1 MTTAAPVGLTD
12 SQEIAMSVTELER
25 VTQTPEQIYAAG
37 GITVHK
43 VGELIG
49 ARIDGVHLSGDLSEE
64 TAYAINYAL
73 AAHKVVFFRGQH
85 HLDDTS
91 QYEFAGTLGT
101 QTTPH
106 PTVKS
111 SGDKLLVLDRA
122 ANSWHTDVTF
132 VDRIPKASILRATTI
147 PEYGGATT
155 WASTTAAY
163 DQLPPS
169 LKVLVENL
177 RAVHTNAYDY
187 AEVVD
192 QANPVDAQ
200 RQAYYAEFTREIYET
215 EHPVVRIHP
224 ATGEKTLLLGH
235 FFKEFVGLKPSES
248 VALYQLLQARII
260 KLENTVRW
268 SWAPGD
274 LAIWDNQATQH
285 YGISD
290 YGTQARSVHRVT
302 LAGDVPVD
310 VHGEQSRI
318 IKGDASEFSIV
329 ADIDR
334 LPGFAAN

>member
-111 SGDKLLVLDRA
+111 RGDKLLVLDRA

-163 DQLPPS
+163 DQLPSS

-200 RQAYYAEFTREIYET
+200 RQALLR
-215 EHPVVRIHP
+215 RIHP
-224 ATGEKTLLLGH
+224 
-235 FFKEFVGLKPSES
+235 
-248 VALYQLLQARII
+248 
-260 KLENTVRW
+260 
-268 SWAPGD
+268 
-274 LAIWDNQATQH
+274 
-285 YGISD
+285 
-290 YGTQARSVHRVT
+290 
-302 LAGDVPVD
+302 
-310 VHGEQSRI
+310 
-318 IKGDASEFSIV
+318 
-329 ADIDR
+329 
-334 LPGFAAN
+334 

>member
-1 MTTAAPVGLTD
+1 
-12 SQEIAMSVTELER
+12 MSITELER

-73 AAHKVVFFRGQH
+73 VAHKVVFFRGQH

-111 SGDKLLVLDRA
+111 RGDKLLVLDRA

-163 DQLPPS
+163 DQLPSS

-235 FFKEFVGLKPSES
+235 FFKEFVGSSRRSRSLFTRSCRHES
-248 VALYQLLQARII
+248 SSWKTLFDGTGRPATWRSGTTRRLSI
-260 KLENTVRW
+260 TVSPTTGLRR
-268 SWAPGD
+268 AVC
-274 LAIWDNQATQH
+274 T
-285 YGISD
+285 
-290 YGTQARSVHRVT
+290 
-302 LAGDVPVD
+302 
-310 VHGEQSRI
+310 E
-318 IKGDASEFSIV
+318 
-329 ADIDR
+329 
-334 LPGFAAN
+334 

>member
-1 MTTAAPVGLTD
+1 
-12 SQEIAMSVTELER
+12 MSITELDR
-25 VTQTPEQIYAAG
+25 AVLTPEEIYAAG

-49 ARIDGVHLSGDLSEE
+49 ARIDGVHLSGDLSPE

-73 AAHKVVFFRGQH
+73 AAHKVVFFRGQQ
-85 HLDDTS
+85 HLDDVS

-101 QTTPH
+101 QTTTH
-106 PTVKS
+106 PTLKS
-111 SGDKLLVLDRA
+111 ADNKLLVLDGA
-122 ANSWHTDVTF
+122 ASSWHTDVTF
-132 VDRIPKASILRATTI
+132 IDRIPKASILRPTTI

-163 DQLPPS
+163 NQLPHS

-187 AEVVD
+187 AEIVD
-192 QANPVDAQ
+192 KVQQGNAQ
-200 RQAYYAEFTREIYET
+200 RVTNYGEFTREIYET

-235 FFKEFVGLKPSES
+235 FVKEFVGLKPSES

-268 SWAPGD
+268 AWEAGD

-285 YGISD
+285 YGVSD

-310 VHGEQSRI
+310 VHGESSRI

-329 ADIDR
+329 ADIER

>member
-1 MTTAAPVGLTD
+1 
-12 SQEIAMSVTELER
+12 MSITELER

-73 AAHKVVFFRGQH
+73 AAHKVVFFRGQQ

-91 QYEFAGTLGT
+91 QYEFAGTLGSP
-101 QTTPH
+101 TTTH
-106 PTVKS
+106 PTLKS
-111 SGDKLLVLDRA
+111 KDNKLLVIDGA
-122 ANSWHTDVTF
+122 ASSWHTDVTF
-132 VDRIPKASILRATTI
+132 IDRIPKASILRATTI

-163 DQLPPS
+163 NQLPHS

-187 AEVVD
+187 AETIDKVK
-192 QANPVDAQ
+192 QGDAQ
-200 RQAYYAEFTREIYET
+200 RVTNYSEFTREIYET
-215 EHPVVRIHP
+215 EHPVVRVHP

-235 FFKEFVGLKPSES
+235 FVKEFVGLKPSES

-274 LAIWDNQATQH
+274 VAIWDNQATQH

-290 YGTQARSVHRVT
+290 YGTQARSLHRVT

>member
-111 SGDKLLVLDRA
+111 RGDKLLVLDRA

-163 DQLPPS
+163 DQLPRS

-224 ATGEKTLLLGH
+224 RRGRRPSCSVTSSRSSSGSSRRSRSLFTRSCRHESSSWKTLFDGTGRPATWRSGTTRRLSIT
-235 FFKEFVGLKPSES
+235 VSPTTGLRRAVCTE
-248 VALYQLLQARII
+248 
-260 KLENTVRW
+260 
-268 SWAPGD
+268 
-274 LAIWDNQATQH
+274 
-285 YGISD
+285 
-290 YGTQARSVHRVT
+290 
-302 LAGDVPVD
+302 
-310 VHGEQSRI
+310 
-318 IKGDASEFSIV
+318 
-329 ADIDR
+329 
-334 LPGFAAN
+334 

>member
-1 MTTAAPVGLTD
+1 
-12 SQEIAMSVTELER
+12 MSITELER

-73 AAHKVVFFRGQH
+73 AAHKVVFFRGQQ

-91 QYEFAGTLGT
+91 QYEFAGTLGSP
-101 QTTPH
+101 TTTH
-106 PTVKS
+106 PTLKS
-111 SGDKLLVLDRA
+111 KDNKLLVIDGA
-122 ANSWHTDVTF
+122 ASSWHTDVTF
-132 VDRIPKASILRATTI
+132 IDRIPKASILRATTI

-163 DQLPPS
+163 NQLPHS

-187 AEVVD
+187 AETIDKVK
-192 QANPVDAQ
+192 QGDAQ
-200 RQAYYAEFTREIYET
+200 RVTNYSEFTREIYET
-215 EHPVVRIHP
+215 EHPVVRVHP

-235 FFKEFVGLKPSES
+235 FVKEFVGLKPSES

-274 LAIWDNQATQH
+274 VAIWDNQATQH

-290 YGTQARSVHRVT
+290 YGTQARSLHRVT

-318 IKGDASEFSIV
+318 I
-329 ADIDR
+329 
-334 LPGFAAN
+334 

>member
-1 MTTAAPVGLTD
+1 
-12 SQEIAMSVTELER
+12 MSISELER
-25 VTQTPEQIYAAG
+25 VTLTPEEIYAAG

-64 TAYAINYAL
+64 TAYAIRYAL
-73 AAHKVVFFRGQH
+73 AAHKVVFFRGQQ
-85 HLDDTS
+85 HLDDVS

-101 QTTPH
+101 QTTTH
-106 PTVKS
+106 PTLTSK
-111 SGDKLLVLDRA
+111 DNKLLVLDGA
-122 ANSWHTDVTF
+122 ASSWHTDVTF
-132 VDRIPKASILRATTI
+132 IDRIPKASILRPTTI

-163 DQLPPS
+163 NQLPHS

-187 AEVVD
+187 AEIVD
-192 QANPVDAQ
+192 KVQQGNSQ
-200 RQAYYAEFTREIYET
+200 RVTNYGEFTREIYET

-224 ATGEKTLLLGH
+224 VTGEKTLLLGH
-235 FFKEFVGLKPSES
+235 FVKEFVGLKPSES

-285 YGISD
+285 YGVSD

-310 VHGEQSRI
+310 VRGESSRI
-318 IKGDASEFSIV
+318 IKGDASEFSIIEDV
-329 ADIDR
+329 ER

>member
-1 MTTAAPVGLTD
+1 M
-12 SQEIAMSVTELER
+12 
-25 VTQTPEQIYAAG
+25 
-37 GITVHK
+37 
-43 VGELIG
+43 GELIG

-73 AAHKVVFFRGQH
+73 AAHKVVFFQGQQ

-111 SGDKLLVLDRA
+111 RGDKLLVLDRA

-169 LKVLVENL
+169 LKVFVENL

-187 AEVVD
+187 AEVAN
-192 QANPVDAQ
+192 QANPVDPE
-200 RQAYYAEFTREIYET
+200 RLAYYAEFTREIYET

-224 ATGEKTLLLGH
+224 ATGRRPSCSVTSSRSSSGSSRPSRSLSTRSSRRESSSWKTLFDGT
-235 FFKEFVGLKPSES
+235 G
-248 VALYQLLQARII
+248 R
-260 KLENTVRW
+260 RR
-268 SWAPGD
+268 PGD
-274 LAIWDNQATQH
+274 LGQPGDSALRDRRLRDSGPQCAP
-285 YGISD
+285 SD
-290 YGTQARSVHRVT
+290 IG
-302 LAGDVPVD
+302 GDVPVD

-318 IKGDASEFSIV
+318 LQGDAAEYSII

-334 LPGFAAN
+334 LPASPRTDQSCCG

>member
-1 MTTAAPVGLTD
+1 
-12 SQEIAMSVTELER
+12 MSITELDR
-25 VTQTPEQIYAAG
+25 AVLTPEEIYEAG

-49 ARIDGVHLSGDLSEE
+49 ARIDGVHLSGELSAE

-73 AAHKVVFFRGQH
+73 AAHKVVFFRGQQ
-85 HLDDTS
+85 HLDDVS

-101 QTTPH
+101 QTTTH
-106 PTVKS
+106 PTLKS
-111 SGDKLLVLDRA
+111 ADNKLLVLDGA
-122 ANSWHTDVTF
+122 ASSWHTDVTF
-132 VDRIPKASILRATTI
+132 IDRIPKASILRPTTI

-163 DQLPPS
+163 NQLPHS

-187 AEVVD
+187 AEIVD
-192 QANPVDAQ
+192 KVQQGNAQ
-200 RQAYYAEFTREIYET
+200 RVTNYGEFTREIYET

-235 FFKEFVGLKPSES
+235 FVKEFVGLKPSES
-248 VALYQLLQARII
+248 VALFQLLQARVI

-268 SWAPGD
+268 AWEAGD

-285 YGISD
+285 YGVSD

-310 VHGEQSRI
+310 VHGESSRI
-318 IKGDASEFSIV
+318 IKGDASEFSII
-329 ADIDR
+329 ADIER

>member
-1 MTTAAPVGLTD
+1 
-12 SQEIAMSVTELER
+12 MSITELDR
-25 VTQTPEQIYAAG
+25 AVLTPEEIYAAG

-49 ARIDGVHLSGDLSEE
+49 ARIDGVHLSGDLSAE

-73 AAHKVVFFRGQH
+73 AAHKVVFFRGQQ
-85 HLDDTS
+85 HLDDVS

-101 QTTPH
+101 QTTTH
-106 PTVKS
+106 PTLKS
-111 SGDKLLVLDRA
+111 ADNKLLVLDGA
-122 ANSWHTDVTF
+122 ASSWHTDVTF
-132 VDRIPKASILRATTI
+132 IDRIPKASILRPTTI

-163 DQLPPS
+163 NQLPHS

-187 AEVVD
+187 AEIVD
-192 QANPVDAQ
+192 KVQQGNAQ
-200 RQAYYAEFTREIYET
+200 RVTNYGEFTREIYET

-235 FFKEFVGLKPSES
+235 FVKEFVGLKPSES
-248 VALYQLLQARII
+248 VALFQLLQARVI

-268 SWAPGD
+268 AWEAGD

-285 YGISD
+285 YGVSD

-310 VHGEQSRI
+310 VHGESSRI
-318 IKGDASEFSIV
+318 IKGDASEFSII
-329 ADIDR
+329 ADIER

>member
-1 MTTAAPVGLTD
+1 
-12 SQEIAMSVTELER
+12 MSITELER

-73 AAHKVVFFRGQH
+73 AAHKVVFFRGQQ

-91 QYEFAGTLGT
+91 QYEFAGTLGSP
-101 QTTPH
+101 TTTH
-106 PTVKS
+106 PTLKS
-111 SGDKLLVLDRA
+111 KDNKLLVIDGA
-122 ANSWHTDVTF
+122 ASSWHTDVTF
-132 VDRIPKASILRATTI
+132 IDRIPKASILRATTI

-163 DQLPPS
+163 NQLPHS

-187 AEVVD
+187 AEIIDKVK
-192 QANPVDAQ
+192 QGDAQ
-200 RQAYYAEFTREIYET
+200 RVTNYSEFTREIYET
-215 EHPVVRIHP
+215 EHPVVRVHP

-235 FFKEFVGLKPSES
+235 FVKEFVGLKPSES

-274 LAIWDNQATQH
+274 VAIWDNQATQH

>member
-1 MTTAAPVGLTD
+1 
-12 SQEIAMSVTELER
+12 MSITELER

-73 AAHKVVFFRGQH
+73 AAHKVVFFRGQQ

-91 QYEFAGTLGT
+91 QYEFAGTLGS
-101 QTTPH
+101 QTTTH
-106 PTVKS
+106 PTLKS
-111 SGDKLLVLDRA
+111 KDNKLLVLDGA
-122 ANSWHTDVTF
+122 ASSWHTDVTF
-132 VDRIPKASILRATTI
+132 IDRIPKASILRATTI

-163 DQLPPS
+163 NQLPHS

-187 AEVVD
+187 AEIIDKVK
-192 QANPVDAQ
+192 QGDAQ
-200 RQAYYAEFTREIYET
+200 RVTNYSEFTREIYET
-215 EHPVVRIHP
+215 EHPVVRVHP

-235 FFKEFVGLKPSES
+235 FVKEFVGLKSSES

>member
-1 MTTAAPVGLTD
+1 
-12 SQEIAMSVTELER
+12 MSITELER
-25 VTQTPEQIYAAG
+25 VALTPEEIYAAG

-49 ARIDGVHLSGDLSEE
+49 ARIDGVHLSGDLSAE

-73 AAHKVVFFRGQH
+73 AAHKVVFFRGQQ
-85 HLDDTS
+85 HLDDVS

-101 QTTPH
+101 QTTTH
-106 PTVKS
+106 PTLKS
-111 SGDKLLVLDRA
+111 ADNKLLVIDGA
-122 ANSWHTDVTF
+122 ASSWHTDVTF
-132 VDRIPKASILRATTI
+132 IDRIPKASILRPTTI

-163 DQLPPS
+163 NQLPHS

-187 AEVVD
+187 SEAYDKVKQGEGE
-192 QANPVDAQ
+192 
-200 RQAYYAEFTREIYET
+200 RQTNYGEFTREIYET

-235 FFKEFVGLKPSES
+235 FVKEFVGLKPSES
-248 VALYQLLQARII
+248 VALFQLLQARVI

-268 SWAPGD
+268 AWEAGD

-285 YGISD
+285 YGVSD

-310 VHGEQSRI
+310 VHGESSRI

-329 ADIDR
+329 ADIER

>member
-1 MTTAAPVGLTD
+1 
-12 SQEIAMSVTELER
+12 MSVTELER

-73 AAHKVVFFRGQH
+73 AAHKVVFFRGQQR
-85 HLDDTS
+85 LDDTS
-91 QYEFAGTLGT
+91 QYEFAGTLGS
-101 QTTPH
+101 QTTTH
-106 PTVKS
+106 PTLKS
-111 SGDKLLVLDRA
+111 KDNKLLVLDGA
-122 ANSWHTDVTF
+122 ASSWHTDVTF
-132 VDRIPKASILRATTI
+132 IDRIPKASILRATTI

-163 DQLPPS
+163 NQLPHS

-187 AEVVD
+187 AEIIDKVK
-192 QANPVDAQ
+192 QGDAQ
-200 RQAYYAEFTREIYET
+200 RVTNYSEFTREIYET
-215 EHPVVRIHP
+215 EHPVVRVHP

-235 FFKEFVGLKPSES
+235 FVKEFVGLKPSES